1 MQLFDEIND
10 DNLLIFASRHYYNPK
25 CIDVEEFYEDLNRF
39 KYVKRLVN
47 RYIESERLADRLIL
61 NHLIIIFN
69 VFGVDASIKIL
80 KYKLNN
86 DHWKVIKPFLIFLN
100 HLIIF
105 LIIYLL
111 ICLGPPIFDLIKK
124 FENF

>member
-69 VFGVDASIKIL
+69 VFGVEASI
-80 KYKLNN
+80 
-86 DHWKVIKPFLIFLN
+86 
-100 HLIIF
+100 
-105 LIIYLL
+105 
-111 ICLGPPIFDLIKK
+111 
-124 FENF
+124 